1 VYIDFCY
8 AKLLQIACI
17 LVIGAVTLLGRASG
31 AMISTERSMNP
42 NLRKKEI
49 PVFTW
54 ANLAPPYLEH
64 AYFEDHDLQP
74 FQADA
79 ASFHSANAWWLAEA
93 STLAYADE
101 AFAVEWFKKAGMDT
115 VRFFEKN
122 STQCFV
128 ASNREFVVVA
138 FRGSEVWKRK
148 GKTDIRVVAADFMT
162 NADFWLADW
171 PRGGKVHR
179 GFKNALDEIWEELFA
194 YLKELERDGRK
205 IWMTGHSLGAALATL
220 AADRYGEVQG
230 VYTFG
235 SPRVGNLRF
244 KESYSNR
251 AYRLVNGSDIVTKVP
266 PSGFY
271 VHVGE
276 LRFIDREGGIF
287 SQPADKISDPP
298 PGGVKVGRTGS
309 FETKNQDKAPV
320 LVPDAVLD
328 HVPLLYAILIWNHLV
343 GAD

>member
-1 VYIDFCY
+1 
-8 AKLLQIACI
+8 
-17 LVIGAVTLLGRASG
+17 
-31 AMISTERSMNP
+31 MITTERSMSSI
-42 NLRKKEI
+42 LRKKEV

-64 AYFEDHDLQP
+64 AYFEGHDIRP

-79 ASFHSANAWWLAEA
+79 ASFNLSNAWWLADA

-101 AFAVEWFKKAGMDT
+101 AFAADWFKRAGLHEI
-115 VRFFEKN
+115 RFFDKG

-128 ASNREFVVVA
+128 ASNREFAVVA

-148 GKTDIRVVAADFMT
+148 GKTGIRVGAADFMT
-162 NADFWLADW
+162 NADFWLTDW

-194 YLKELERDGRK
+194 YLTELERDGRK

-244 KESYSNR
+244 KASYSNR
-251 AYRLVNGSDIVTKVP
+251 AYRLVNGNDIVAQIP
-266 PSGFY
+266 PPGFY
-271 VHVGE
+271 MHVGE
-276 LRFIDREGGIF
+276 LRLIDREGKI
-287 SQPADKISDPP
+287 SYQPADKIPEPP
-298 PGGVKVGRTGS
+298 PGGVKVGRTGA
-309 FETKNQDKAPV
+309 FENKNQDKAPI

-343 GAD
+343 DAD

>member
-1 VYIDFCY
+1 MNLCC

-17 LVIGAVTLLGRASG
+17 LVIGAVTLLGRAPG
-31 AMISTERSMNP
+31 AMITTERSMNP

-54 ANLAPPYLEH
+54 AKLAPPYIEH
-64 AYFEDHDLQP
+64 VYFEDHDLQP

-115 VRFFEKN
+115 VRFFDKN
-122 STQCFV
+122 TTQCFV
-128 ASNREFVVVA
+128 ASNREFAVVA

-148 GKTDIRVVAADFMT
+148 GKTGIRVVAADFMT
-162 NADFWLADW
+162 NADFWLTDW

-194 YLKELERDGRK
+194 YLTELERDGRK

-244 KESYSNR
+244 KESYLNR
-251 AYRLVNGSDIVTKVP
+251 AYRLVNGSDIVTKIP

-271 VHVGE
+271 MHVGE
-276 LRFIDREGGIF
+276 LRLIDLKGKIAI
-287 SQPADKISDPP
+287 QPTENISGPSS
-298 PGGVKVGRTGS
+298 GGVNVGRAGS
-309 FETKNQDKAPV
+309 FENKNQDKAPF

-343 GAD
+343 DAD

>member
-1 VYIDFCY
+1 MNRWY
-8 AKLLQIACI
+8 AKLPQIACI
-17 LVIGAVTLLGRASG
+17 LVIGSVSLFDKASG
-31 AMISTERSMNP
+31 AMITTERFMNS
-42 NLRKKEI
+42 NLRKKEV

-64 AYFEDHDLQP
+64 AYFADHDLRP

-79 ASFHSANAWWLAEA
+79 ASFNQANAWWLAEA

-101 AFAVEWFKKAGMDT
+101 AFAVEWFKKAGLDT
-115 VRFFEKN
+115 VRFFDKN

-128 ASNREFVVVA
+128 ASNREFAVVA

-148 GKTDIRVVAADFMT
+148 GKTDTRVVAADFMT
-162 NADFWLADW
+162 NADFWLTDW

-179 GFKNALDEIWEELFA
+179 GFKNALDEVWEELFA
-194 YLKELERDGRK
+194 YLTALQRGGRK

-235 SPRVGNLRF
+235 SPRVGDLRF
-244 KESYSNR
+244 KEGYSNR
-251 AYRLVNGSDIVTKVP
+251 AYRLVNGSDIVTKIP

-271 VHVGE
+271 MHVGE
-276 LRFIDREGGIF
+276 LRLIDRKGKIAI
-287 SQPADKISDPP
+287 QPTEKISRPP
-298 PGGVKVGRTGS
+298 SGGVNVGGAGS
-309 FETKNQDKAPV
+309 FENKNPHKASV
-320 LVPDAVLD
+320 FVPDAVSD

-343 GAD
+343 DAD